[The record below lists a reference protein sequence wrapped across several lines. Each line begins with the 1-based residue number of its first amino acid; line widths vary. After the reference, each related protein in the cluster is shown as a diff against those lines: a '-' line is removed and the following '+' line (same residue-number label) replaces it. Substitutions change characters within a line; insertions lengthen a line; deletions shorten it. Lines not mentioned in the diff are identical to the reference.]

1 VGSQSR
7 LGELATLMLVV
18 AAVAG
23 GFQVV
28 MAGDDLRTRILGTS
42 AEVLIGLVI
51 GLRHG
56 RYLYRRER
64 IRAVGWLPKKVTWH
78 VDENGTRHAIVTQ
91 NSGEVV
97 SIPIPAHID
106 PDDAHTYVLVQL
118 NEGRS

>member
-1 VGSQSR
+1 MGPQSR
-7 LGELATLMLVV
+7 LGELATLMLVA

-64 IRAVGWLPKKVTWH
+64 
-78 VDENGTRHAIVTQ
+78 HAIVTQ